1 MADDSKK
8 TVYSYNWG
16 LWCRIKFTR
25 RSIFETFLF
34 VKFVD
39 LLEKNCVSYPEHSFP
54 FPYDGRYSSNVK
66 RSLRWS
72 AWLSWI
78 NQRLEWT
85 IGILKFFCFH
95 HARKSKQT
103 GKKNAAHTHNAN
115 ADVGRLNHTLH
126 YLFHHSPWFSPC
138 FRRFFFKLLLSF
150 NGFLFSFSLIVFFC
164 LGFLRPFNYFF
175 HVRFRCF
182 LFVFLVTPFG
192 VRVCYVEYIVFYRL
206 AIDCSLSRRSLL
218 FTTLSAVHIYDFHI
232 VTVIYSP
239 LHGLSG
245 TKIPYRP
252 EFCFCLCCWQKFCM
266 QIIFGFKAEVCNLT
280 MVFVLV
286 ICLLNW

>member
-1 MADDSKK
+1 MNNRDSK
-8 TVYSYNWG
+8 VFSVFIMQG
-16 LWCRIKFTR
+16 
-25 RSIFETFLF
+25 
-34 VKFVD
+34 
-39 LLEKNCVSYPEHSFP
+39 
-54 FPYDGRYSSNVK
+54 
-66 RSLRWS
+66 
-72 AWLSWI
+72 
-78 NQRLEWT
+78 NQNRQE
-85 IGILKFFCFH
+85 
-95 HARKSKQT
+95 
-103 GKKNAAHTHNAN
+103 KKNAAHAHNAN

-126 YLFHHSPWFSPC
+126 YLFHHSPWFFPC
-138 FRRFFFKLLLSF
+138 FRRLFSKLLLSF
-150 NGFLFSFSLIVFFC
+150 NGFLFSFSLIVFSS
-164 LGFLRPFNYFF
+164 LGFLRPFNYFC

-192 VRVCYVEYIVFYRL
+192 VRVCYVGYIVFYRL
-206 AIDCSLSRRSLL
+206 AIDGSLSRRSLL

-245 TKIPYRP
+245 TKIPYRH
-252 EFCFCLCCWQKFCM
+252 EFCFCLSCWQKFCM

>member
-1 MADDSKK
+1 MADDIKK

-16 LWCRIKFTR
+16 SWCRIKFTR
-25 RSIFETFLF
+25 RSILETFLF

-164 LGFLRPFNYFF
+164 LGFLRPFNYFWCEVQMF
-175 HVRFRCF
+175 FICVSRYPFWCASVLCRIYCF
-182 LFVFLVTPFG
+182 LQIG
-192 VRVCYVEYIVFYRL
+192 
-206 AIDCSLSRRSLL
+206 DRRFIIAKIPSIHDFIRSSHIWFSYSHSHL
-218 FTTLSAVHIYDFHI
+218 FTTSW
-232 VTVIYSP
+232 VI
-239 LHGLSG
+239 
-245 TKIPYRP
+245 
-252 EFCFCLCCWQKFCM
+252 W
-266 QIIFGFKAEVCNLT
+266 N
-280 MVFVLV
+280 
-286 ICLLNW
+286 